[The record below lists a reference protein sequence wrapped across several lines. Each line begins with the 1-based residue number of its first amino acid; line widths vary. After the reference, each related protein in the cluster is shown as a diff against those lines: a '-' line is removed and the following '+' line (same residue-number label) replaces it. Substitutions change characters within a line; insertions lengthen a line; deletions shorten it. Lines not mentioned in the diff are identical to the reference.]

1 MVHKVARGRQHWVDV
16 MARGP
21 LGLGPP
27 GLALGWA
34 GPWLGWPLALPRA
47 GRLGAAAGW
56 RTWRCRGL
64 AHLALPRA
72 GALGAAAGWRTWR
85 CRAAGLRPLAR
96 WLARRR
102 GHPLSHCLIK

>member
-47 GRLGAAAGW
+47 GPLGAVAGW
-56 RTWRCRGL
+56 PTWRCRGLATWRCRGL
-64 AHLALPRA
+64 AHLALPRV
-72 GALGAAAGWRTWR
+72 GVLGAAAGWRPWR
-85 CRAAGLRPLAR
+85 CRAAAARALAS
-96 WLARRR
+96 A
-102 GHPLSHCLIK
+102 